1 MSGGDCEKESETHWF
16 NSLPKVTQSSSPK
29 KWRSVEENTL
39 AVLNLNGF
47 RLTDVSAQNLGY
59 DLEGID
65 PNGDDI
71 YIEVKS
77 LEWQGQKFRMT
88 NNEFAVAQI
97 KKNKYYLALVIQN
110 KETIEIGLV
119 RNPIDSLK
127 LTRQCVQWV
136 WECSE
141 YEFCP
146 IRFKI

>member
-1 MSGGDCEKESETHWF
+1 MTDLYLCFKKLSLTNLCEHVTMQTNDIYKNMAAVPKSALVSEDDCEKESVTHWF
-16 NSLPKVTQSSSPK
+16 NSLPKITQSSSPK

-65 PNGDDI
+65 PNGEDI

-88 NNEFAVAQI
+88 NNEFAVAQ
-97 KKNKYYLALVIQN
+97 
-110 KETIEIGLV
+110 
-119 RNPIDSLK
+119 
-127 LTRQCVQWV
+127 
-136 WECSE
+136 
-141 YEFCP
+141 
-146 IRFKI
+146 